1 MAWLTWRQHRA
12 QLLGGLFLIGGLA
25 LATLL
30 SGLPV
35 RNAYHAQALSAC
47 LPPSARSG
55 CDLIVRHFES
65 EFVTRR
71 QLSRALVV
79 LPALLGLFVGAPLLA
94 RELEHGTH
102 QLAWTQGLT
111 RRRWLLS
118 KASLLGVASLL
129 GACALAGLA
138 MWWRQPFD
146 AFEGRIS
153 PRAFDIEGIVVPAYA
168 LFALA
173 VGILAGLLLRRTVAA
188 MTATAIV
195 FAGVRLG
202 IERLLRPHY
211 LTPLRVSAEGTIPS
225 SYPSTWVLHDRLV
238 DASGSPITA
247 GREDLA
253 ILHAQQARLEPHAY
267 LSSLG
272 WHRIVEL
279 QPGSRFWPFQGIE
292 AGIFVALAL
301 LLLVATVWLVRRTP
315 S

>member
-1 MAWLTWRQHRA
+1 MAWLTWRQHRS
-12 QLLGGLFLIGGLA
+12 QLLGGLFLIFGIA

-35 RNAYHAQALSAC
+35 RNAYHAQALAGC

-65 EFVTRR
+65 EFVTGR
-71 QLSRALVV
+71 QVARSLVL

-118 KASLLGVASLL
+118 KASLLGASSLL

-153 PRAFDIEGIVVPAYA
+153 PRVFDIEGIVVPAYA

-188 MTATAIV
+188 MTVTAIV
-195 FAGVRLG
+195 FLGVRLG
-202 IERLLRPHY
+202 VERLLRPHY
-211 LTPLRVSAEGTIPS
+211 LAPLHVSAEGTAPG
-225 SYPSTWVLHDRLV
+225 SYPSAWVVHDQLV
-238 DASGSPITA
+238 DASGTPIATA
-247 GREDLA
+247 REDLA

-267 LSSLG
+267 ISSLG

-279 QPGSRFWPFQGIE
+279 QPGSRFWAFQAIE
-292 AGIFVALAL
+292 SAVFVSLAV
-301 LLLVATVWLVRRTP
+301 LLLVATVWLLRRTP
-315 S
+315 R